1 MGLLVSEV
9 EVSPEPG
16 VNGPEPSVAA
26 HAATDSPGRTDSSV
40 ADVVGATIAALG
52 VKDAFGVLGSGNL
65 VVTNAL
71 VRHGAQFHPARHEM
85 SATCMADGY
94 ARVTGRVGVVS
105 VHQGPGLT
113 NTMTGLA
120 EAAKSRTPVLVLAG
134 ETPAAALTSN
144 FRIDQHDLVESVG
157 AIADRVHGP
166 KTAADD
172 AARAYQRALTE
183 RRPVVLMLPIDI
195 QPQPAGQTEPSRP
208 PLPPLSP
215 PEPATDA
222 VKAAADLLT
231 AARRPAII
239 AGRGA
244 VLAGARGELERLGQ
258 TIGAVL
264 ATSAPANG
272 LFADLPYALGISG
285 GFASPFAAELLP
297 QADAVLVFGASA
309 NHWTTKHGAMIGADA
324 RVIQVDTEPSAISRN
339 RPAHIAII
347 ADAKTTATA
356 LADELT
362 QPRPPKR
369 GLPHPGTGER
379 DRHPPLARRPLR
391 GGLDRR
397 VDRPPHGQ
405 HRAQR
410 PAAAQDSAVAVDS
423 GHFLGYPSMFLDV
436 PDARSWLFP
445 NGFQAVGLGLGNA
458 IGAAIARPDR
468 PTVAAIGDGGA
479 FMALAELETAARLK
493 LTLLVM
499 IYDDAAYGA
508 EVHHFAPMGHDV
520 SLVRFPDADL
530 AGIAR
535 AAGAKAATVRRDRRP
550 RRRHRVARQPPRPAR
565 PRCES
570 EPDDLRGVARGG
582 VPRRLTQ
589 GENRCPPPSPR
600 PPCSKRSAT
609 AASRSSTARSR
620 SASRRR

>member
-1 MGLLVSEV
+1 MGPLVSEV
-9 EVSPEPG
+9 EVSQQAG
-16 VNGPEPSVAA
+16 VNGPEPSVVGHGAH
-26 HAATDSPGRTDSSV
+26 HAAAPQHSSV
-40 ADVVGATIAALG
+40 ADVVGATIAAQG
-52 VKDAFGVLGSGNL
+52 VRDVFGILGSGNL

-71 VRHGAQFHPARHEM
+71 CRHGARFHHARHEM

-120 EAAKSRTPVLVLAG
+120 EAAKSRTPLLILSG

-157 AIADRVHGP
+157 AIADRVHSA

-172 AARAYQRALTE
+172 AARAYQRAVTE

-195 QPQPAGQTEPSRP
+195 QPQPAVQTEPSRP
-208 PLPPLSP
+208 PLPEISP
-215 PEPATDA
+215 PEPAAEAITG
-222 VKAAADLLT
+222 AADLIT
-231 AARRPAII
+231 QAQRPAII

-244 VLAGARGELERLGQ
+244 VLADAGAALERLGE

-272 LFADLPYALGISG
+272 LFAGLPYALGISG

-297 QADAVLVFGASA
+297 RADVVLVFGASA
-309 NHWTTKHGAMIGADA
+309 NHWTTKHGAMIGPNA
-324 RVIQVDTEPSAISRN
+324 RVIQIDADPRAIGRN
-339 RPAHIAII
+339 RPADLAII
-347 ADAKTTATA
+347 ADANAAATA
-356 LADELT
+356 LINELNRRGHTSQGFRTERLADEIAKNT
-362 QPRPPKR
+362 WRHDPYEDASTDEWIDPRTVSIALNDLLPPGR
-369 GLPHPGTGER
+369 
-379 DRHPPLARRPLR
+379 
-391 GGLDRR
+391 
-397 VDRPPHGQ
+397 
-405 HRAQR
+405 
-410 PAAAQDSAVAVDS
+410 AVAVDS

-436 PDARSWLFP
+436 PDARAWLFP

-458 IGAAIARPDR
+458 IGAAIAQPDR

-493 LTLLVM
+493 LTLLVV

-535 AAGAKAATVRRDRRP
+535 AAGAKAATVRR
-550 RRRHRVARQPPRPAR
+550 V
-565 PRCES
+565 E
-570 EPDDLRGVARGG
+570 DLDVVTEWLVNPHGPLVLDVKVNPTICAEWLEEAFRAG
-582 VPRRLTQ
+582 
-589 GENRCPPPSPR
+589 
-600 PPCSKRSAT
+600 
-609 AASRSSTARSR
+609 
-620 SASRRR
+620 

>member
-1 MGLLVSEV
+1 VSEV
-9 EVSPEPG
+9 EVSPQEG
-16 VNGPEPSVAA
+16 VNGPEPSAA
-26 HAATDSPGRTDSSV
+26 GHAATDAPAPRVPSV
-40 ADVVGATIAALG
+40 ADVVGATIAAHG
-52 VKDAFGVLGSGNL
+52 VEDAFGILGSGNL

-71 VRHGAQFHPARHEM
+71 VRHGARFHHARHEG
-85 SATCMADGY
+85 SAVCMADGY
-94 ARVTGRVGVVS
+94 ARVTGAVGVCS

-157 AIADRVHGP
+157 AIADRVHSA

-172 AARAYQRALTE
+172 AARAYQRAITE

-195 QPQPAGQTEPSRP
+195 QPQPAEQTTPSRP
-208 PLPPLSP
+208 PLPRLDP
-215 PEPATDA
+215 PEPSPDA
-222 VKAAADLLT
+222 IRQAAALLT
-231 AARRPAII
+231 TAERPVII

-244 VLAGARGELERLGQ
+244 VLANAGAQLERLAA

-272 LFADLPYALGISG
+272 LFAGLPYALGISG
-285 GFASPFAAELLP
+285 GFASPFAAQVLP
-297 QADAVLVFGASA
+297 RADVVLVFGASV
-309 NHWTTKHGAMIGADA
+309 NHWTTKHGAMIGPAA
-324 RVIQVDTEPSAISRN
+324 RLIQVDVEPRAIGRN
-339 RPAHIAII
+339 RPADVAII
-347 ADAKTTATA
+347 ADAKTTAQALTSELNRRSHA
-356 LADELT
+356 RQGFRTKQLADEIAQHSWRHDPYEDAST
-362 QPRPPKR
+362 EDWIDPRTMSIALNEL
-369 GLPHPGTGER
+369 LPR
-379 DRHPPLARRPLR
+379 DR
-391 GGLDRR
+391 
-397 VDRPPHGQ
+397 
-405 HRAQR
+405 
-410 PAAAQDSAVAVDS
+410 AVAVDS

-458 IGAAIARPDR
+458 IGAAIAKPDR

-493 LTLLVM
+493 LTLLVV

-535 AAGAKAATVRRDRRP
+535 AAGAKAATVRR
-550 RRRHRVARQPPRPAR
+550 V
-565 PRCES
+565 
-570 EPDDLRGVARGG
+570 DDLGVVTEWLVNPHGPLVLDVKVNPTICAEWLEEAFRAG
-582 VPRRLTQ
+582 
-589 GENRCPPPSPR
+589 
-600 PPCSKRSAT
+600 
-609 AASRSSTARSR
+609 
-620 SASRRR
+620 

>member
-1 MGLLVSEV
+1 MGPLVSEV
-9 EVSPEPG
+9 EVSPEKG
-16 VNGPEPSVAA
+16 VNGPEPGMAG
-26 HAATDSPGRTDSSV
+26 HAAEDSPARQDSSV
-40 ADVVGATIAALG
+40 ADVVGATIAGQG
-52 VKDAFGVLGSGNL
+52 VKDAFGILGSGNL

-71 VRHGAQFHPARHEM
+71 VRHGARFHHARHEG
-85 SATCMADGY
+85 SALCMADGY
-94 ARVTGRVGVVS
+94 ARVTGAVGVCS

-157 AIADRVHGP
+157 AIADRVHGA

-172 AARAYQRALTE
+172 AARAYQRAITE

-195 QPQPAGQTEPSRP
+195 QPQPAVQTEPSQP
-208 PLPPLSP
+208 PMPPLSAP
-215 PEPATDA
+215 QPATDA
-222 VKAAADLLT
+222 IDRAISLIVQAK
-231 AARRPAII
+231 RPAII

-244 VLAGARGELERLGQ
+244 VLAGAGPELERLGE

-272 LFADLPYALGISG
+272 LFAGLPYALGISG
-285 GFASPFAAELLP
+285 GFASPFAAQVLP
-297 QADAVLVFGASA
+297 QADLVLVFGASV
-309 NHWTTKHGAMIGADA
+309 NHWTTKHGAMIGPDA
-324 RVIQVDTEPSAISRN
+324 RVIQIDVEPRAIGRN
-339 RPAHIAII
+339 RPADLAII
-347 ADAKTTATA
+347 ADASATA
-356 LADELT
+356 RALTAELNNRNHTHQGFRTSELAT
-362 QPRPPKR
+362 QIATNTWRHDPYDDASTEEWIDPRTASIALNDL
-369 GLPHPGTGER
+369 LPANR
-379 DRHPPLARRPLR
+379 
-391 GGLDRR
+391 
-397 VDRPPHGQ
+397 
-405 HRAQR
+405 
-410 PAAAQDSAVAVDS
+410 AVAVDS

-436 PDARSWLFP
+436 PDACSWLFP

-458 IGAAIARPDR
+458 IGAAIAQPDR

-493 LTLLVM
+493 LTLLVV

-535 AAGAKAATVRRDRRP
+535 AAGAKAATVRR
-550 RRRHRVARQPPRPAR
+550 V
-565 PRCES
+565 
-570 EPDDLRGVARGG
+570 DDLGVVTEWLANPHGPLVLDVKVNPTICAEWLEEAFRAG
-582 VPRRLTQ
+582 
-589 GENRCPPPSPR
+589 
-600 PPCSKRSAT
+600 
-609 AASRSSTARSR
+609 
-620 SASRRR
+620 

>member
-1 MGLLVSEV
+1 MGPLVSEV
-9 EVSPEPG
+9 EVSPEKG
-16 VNGPEPSVAA
+16 VNGPEPGMAG
-26 HAATDSPGRTDSSV
+26 HAAEDSPARQDSSV
-40 ADVVGATIAALG
+40 ADVVGATIAGQG
-52 VKDAFGVLGSGNL
+52 VKDAFGILGSGNL

-71 VRHGAQFHPARHEM
+71 VRHGARFHHARHEG
-85 SATCMADGY
+85 SALCMADGY
-94 ARVTGRVGVVS
+94 ARVTGAVGVCS

-157 AIADRVHGP
+157 AIADRVHGA

-172 AARAYQRALTE
+172 AARAYQRAITE

-195 QPQPAGQTEPSRP
+195 QPQPAVQTEPSQP
-208 PLPPLSP
+208 PMPPLSAP
-215 PEPATDA
+215 QPATDA
-222 VKAAADLLT
+222 IDRAISLIVQAK
-231 AARRPAII
+231 RPAII

-244 VLAGARGELERLGQ
+244 VLAGAGPELERLGE

-272 LFADLPYALGISG
+272 LFAGLPYALGISG
-285 GFASPFAAELLP
+285 GFASPFAAQVLP
-297 QADAVLVFGASA
+297 QADLVLVFGASV
-309 NHWTTKHGAMIGADA
+309 NHWTTKHGAMIGPDA
-324 RVIQVDTEPSAISRN
+324 RVIQIDVEPRAIGRN
-339 RPAHIAII
+339 RPADLAII
-347 ADAKTTATA
+347 ADASATA
-356 LADELT
+356 RALTAELNNRNHTHQGFRTSELAT
-362 QPRPPKR
+362 QIATNTWRHDPYDDASTEEWIDPRTASIALNDL
-369 GLPHPGTGER
+369 LPANR
-379 DRHPPLARRPLR
+379 
-391 GGLDRR
+391 
-397 VDRPPHGQ
+397 
-405 HRAQR
+405 
-410 PAAAQDSAVAVDS
+410 AVAVDS

-458 IGAAIARPDR
+458 IGAAIAQPDR

-493 LTLLVM
+493 LTLLVV

-535 AAGAKAATVRRDRRP
+535 AAGAKAATVRR
-550 RRRHRVARQPPRPAR
+550 V
-565 PRCES
+565 
-570 EPDDLRGVARGG
+570 DDLGVVTEWLANPHGPLVLDVKVNPTICAEWLEEAFRAG
-582 VPRRLTQ
+582 
-589 GENRCPPPSPR
+589 
-600 PPCSKRSAT
+600 
-609 AASRSSTARSR
+609 
-620 SASRRR
+620 

>member
-1 MGLLVSEV
+1 MGALVSEV
-9 EVSPEPG
+9 EVSPEQG
-16 VNGPEPSVAA
+16 VNGPEPGGAG
-26 HAATDSPGRTDSSV
+26 HAAEDSPARQHSSV
-40 ADVVGATIAALG
+40 ADVVGATIAAQG
-52 VKDAFGVLGSGNL
+52 VKDAFGILGSGNL

-71 VRHGAQFHPARHEM
+71 VRHGARFHHARHEG
-85 SATCMADGY
+85 SALCMADGY
-94 ARVTGRVGVVS
+94 ARVTGAVGVCS

-157 AIADRVHGP
+157 AIADRVHGA

-172 AARAYQRALTE
+172 AARAYQRAITD

-195 QPQPAGQTEPSRP
+195 QPQPAVQTEPSQP
-208 PLPPLSP
+208 AMPPLSA
-215 PEPATDA
+215 PEPASDA
-222 VKAAADLLT
+222 IDQAINLIVQAK
-231 AARRPAII
+231 RPAII

-244 VLAGARGELERLGQ
+244 VLAGAGPELERLGE
-258 TIGAVL
+258 TIGAIL

-272 LFADLPYALGISG
+272 LFARLPYALGISG
-285 GFASPFAAELLP
+285 GFASPFAARVLP
-297 QADAVLVFGASA
+297 QADVVLVFGASV
-309 NHWTTKHGAMIGADA
+309 NHWTTKHGAMIGPDA
-324 RVIQVDTEPSAISRN
+324 RVIQIDVEPRAIGRN
-339 RPAHIAII
+339 RPADLAII
-347 ADAKTTATA
+347 ADANATA
-356 LADELT
+356 RALTAELSNRNHTNEGFRTSELAT
-362 QPRPPKR
+362 QIATNSWRHDPYDDASTEEWIDPRTASIALNDL
-369 GLPHPGTGER
+369 LPANR
-379 DRHPPLARRPLR
+379 
-391 GGLDRR
+391 
-397 VDRPPHGQ
+397 
-405 HRAQR
+405 
-410 PAAAQDSAVAVDS
+410 AVAVDS

-458 IGAAIARPDR
+458 IGAAIAQPDR

-493 LTLLVM
+493 LTLLVV

-535 AAGAKAATVRRDRRP
+535 AAGAKAATVRR
-550 RRRHRVARQPPRPAR
+550 V
-565 PRCES
+565 
-570 EPDDLRGVARGG
+570 DDLGVVTEWLVNPHGPLVLDVKVNPTICAEWLEEAFRAG
-582 VPRRLTQ
+582 
-589 GENRCPPPSPR
+589 
-600 PPCSKRSAT
+600 
-609 AASRSSTARSR
+609 
-620 SASRRR
+620 